1 MQFPDMSTLFRRPP
15 SDVNEASANAIMG
28 IHHCGRRIEV
38 ALPEG
43 EEKRQS
49 VPSVHTLDDLL
60 MHILT

>member
-1 MQFPDMSTLFRRPP
+1 MQFPDMSTLFRRPH
-15 SDVNEASANAIMG
+15 SDVNGASSNAIMG
-28 IHHCGRRIEV
+28 IHHCGRIEV
-38 ALPEG
+38 TLPEG